1 MDGYRILV
9 YVSGL
14 RISRLMLVETNC
26 GWYCISGQFSIYKG
40 GAAEIFKDLDMIMA
54 IGQFKRMFM
63 LNDVYVKKKLG
74 PLQLVSE
81 LIT

>member
-1 MDGYRILV
+1 MVGIV
-9 YVSGL
+9 YQVS
-14 RISRLMLVETNC
+14 SVYT
-26 GWYCISGQFSIYKG
+26 KG
-40 GAAEIFKDLDMIMA
+40 GAVEIFKDLDMIMA